1 MKKLSKFLL
10 TISAALL
17 LLVPV
22 TVNAQENAINEE
34 DLSIDN
40 IIIDSNLSLD
50 KKADGRVYLQ
60 MRNSDNSLTVSQQR
74 SVLEE
79 MGFSKKE
86 VEEMSPALIQEIS
99 LNGGKKVDTQ
109 TTIKQYYNS
118 TDGEKYPVTNENRKE
133 IEALRQKE
141 TGVVNKT
148 VAQSSNIGTMSDVYQ
163 EYPFTGTGYVIYRG
177 KTSNAKEF
185 IYDYYNTA
193 FWAESP
199 YYKYIDKLASS
210 WQSFAT
216 SVGREAKL
224 TTWLSPQLSN
234 VNEKQVTIEGING
247 SSVKFDHSG
256 LYLSKNLVLKETV
269 TIPVSYKGLTGKH
282 IAKYAHPYTLLTP
295 SVTVGPISLS
305 FSSYIG
311 DEWDWDVT
319 FTIDSK

>member
-10 TISAALL
+10 TISVALL
-17 LLVPV
+17 FLVPV
-22 TVNAQENAINEE
+22 TVSAQENAVNEE
-34 DLSIDN
+34 DISIDN

-50 KKADGRVYLQ
+50 KKTDGRVYLQ

-79 MGFSKKE
+79 MGFSEKE
-86 VEEMSPALIQEIS
+86 IEKMSPAIIQEIS

-118 TDGEKYPVTNENRKE
+118 SDGKKYLVTNENRKE
-133 IEALRQKE
+133 IEALSQKE
-141 TGVVNKT
+141 TGVINKP
-148 VAQSSNIGTMSDVYQ
+148 AGQSSNIGMMSDVRE

-193 FWAESP
+193 SWAEPP
-199 YYKYIDKLASS
+199 YYKYIDKLANS

-216 SVGREAKL
+216 SVGREATL
-224 TTWLSPQLSN
+224 TTWLTPQLG
-234 VNEKQVTIEGING
+234 NESKQQVTIEGING
-247 SSVKFDHSG
+247 SSVKFDHAG
-256 LYLSKNLVLKETV
+256 LYLYKNLVLKETV

-295 SVTVGPISLS
+295 SVTVGPISLN
-305 FSSYIG
+305 FSNFIG
-311 DEWDWDVT
+311 SEWDWDVT